1 MLFTVQDLIAEAP
14 PVVTTRTNDPITVA
28 RRKMVE
34 NDYSQLPVVDT
45 DGKSLGTAV
54 TFRAILNA
62 LTSLGTTLDKLTV
75 DDVMAPA
82 REVRVD
88 ADVLT
93 VLDDIQDESFLLIV
107 DAEKMLK
114 GIITTF
120 DTTAHFRRYAEDL
133 MVVEDI
139 ETMLRES
146 IRNLY
151 TDEEVES
158 ETQKVVDKKRVK
170 MEGFKRGLTDYL
182 SKADSSVQ
190 ELDEQLIGEAFS
202 KIADDSPKHFD
213 KLTFNE
219 LAEVLLR
226 HPKCPRPALADGVRE
241 LRRLLHAVR
250 DTRNDVAHFRG
261 EIAAEHRESLRFCS
275 DWLSRHLPS
284 GKVTLSSETSS
295 ADRASG
301 EVATLTGTEEIA
313 APTEEAIQA
322 GDSTYAGLALFLNG
336 QPAHIDSRTL
346 TFEQVEQV
354 IQYPLPKSARAH
366 RAWWAND
373 PSHSHAAQWLDV
385 GWRAQGISMTE
396 QRVTFVRIA
405 EREEAYIYFFNG
417 VMDRLRAEQDFPL
430 REASP
435 QGVSWHVLAE
445 FPWVKPGSANLN
457 VSFTRQKMLRI
468 ELYLD
473 AGNASQNKQAFDALQ
488 TRRELLEA
496 KLGPLNWERM
506 ESKRA
511 CRVALY
517 TPASISG
524 EPIPL
529 DHVADWAARTAL
541 SFYKVLKPE
550 FESLSK

>member
-1 MLFTVQDLIAEAP
+1 MLFTVQDLIADAP
-14 PVVTTRTNDPITVA
+14 PVITVHPNDAATTA

-34 NDYSQLPVVDT
+34 NDYSQLPVVDG
-45 DGKSLGTAV
+45 DGRSLGTAV

-82 REVRVD
+82 HEVRVD

-107 DAEKMLK
+107 DAEKVLK

-133 MVVEDI
+133 MVVEDV

-158 ETQKVVDKKRVK
+158 EIQKVVDKKRVTV
-170 MEGFKRGLTDYL
+170 EGFKRGLSDYF
-182 SKADSSVQ
+182 SRANSAIQQV
-190 ELDEQLIGEAFS
+190 DEKLLGEAFS

-226 HPKCPRPALADGVRE
+226 HPSCPRPALADGVRG
-241 LRRLLHAVR
+241 LRRLLQAVR

-261 EIAAEHRESLRFCS
+261 EVAAEQRESLRYCS

-284 GKVTLSSETSS
+284 GKASQYLESASQDTTESENEPLTS
-295 ADRASG
+295 
-301 EVATLTGTEEIA
+301 TEEIA
-313 APTEEAIQA
+313 APTEETIRA
-322 GDSTYAGLALFLNG
+322 GDSTYAGLALFLKA
-336 QPAHIDSRTL
+336 QPAHTDSRTL
-346 TFEQVEQV
+346 SFEQVEQV
-354 IQYPLPKSARAH
+354 IQYPLPKSARVH
-366 RAWWAND
+366 RAWWSND

-417 VMDRLRAEQDFPL
+417 VMDRLRAEHDFPL
-430 REASP
+430 KEASP
-435 QGVSWHVLAE
+435 QGVSWHVFAE
-445 FPWVKPGSANLN
+445 FPWIKPSSANLN
-457 VSFTRQKMLRI
+457 ASFTRQKMLRI

-473 AGNASQNKQAFDALQ
+473 AGNITQNKKAFDILHS
-488 TRRELLEA
+488 RGEILES
-496 KLGPLNWERM
+496 KLGPLSWERM

-511 CRVALY
+511 SRIAIY

-529 DHVADWAARTAL
+529 DHVADWAARTVL
-541 SFYKVLKPE
+541 SFYKAFQPE
-550 FESLSK
+550 FETL